1 MNGSALVWLPVAVS
15 SVLLVWALR
24 RTRPRT
30 GGGEP
35 RLLDL
40 SEAAFLT
47 GGPGG
52 VVDTAL
58 VALLGDGR
66 LTAGGPGIVQAR
78 PGAPAADT
86 AERAVLR
93 ACGQAPSGWLYQV
106 RYAAMRDP
114 AVQEVGDGLAARG
127 LLAAPGRGRGV
138 RLWGVVQA
146 AVCGVLFVLSLPL
159 TLFTL
164 AVSGGGGLAA
174 GVSVPF
180 ALLAGAVVGAVCARR
195 AARRVTPQGRRALR
209 AMRALYVGDG
219 SPQAQTAL
227 FGLRTLRDPYLAP
240 LLIPAARQ
248 ARLAAAQHRAQ
259 AGRSGRSGGA
269 GGGSDACGSS
279 GAEAVP
285 VVWCAGSADSGS
297 GSGCGSS
304 GDGGWGGSG
313 CGSSGGSSC
322 SGSSSS
328 SSCSGG
334 SSSSCSGGS
343 SSSCSSSSS
352 S

>member
-1 MNGSALVWLPVAVS
+1 MTGFAVVWLPVAVS

-30 GGGEP
+30 GGEPP

-58 VALLGDGR
+58 VVLLGDGR

-93 ACGQAPSGWLYQV
+93 ACGQAPSGRLYQV

-127 LLAAPGRGRGV
+127 LLTAPGRGRGV
-138 RLWGVVQA
+138 RVWGVVQA
-146 AVCGVLFVLSLPL
+146 AVCGVLFLLSLPL
-159 TLFTL
+159 VLFTL
-164 AVSGGGGLAA
+164 AVSGGGGVPA
-174 GVSVPF
+174 GVSLLF
-180 ALLAGAVVGAVCARR
+180 ALPAGAVVGAVCARR
-195 AARRVTPQGRRALR
+195 AARRVTPRGRRALR
-209 AMRALYVGDG
+209 AMRAVYVGDG

-227 FGLRTLRDPYLAP
+227 FGLRTLRDPYLGP
-240 LLIPAARQ
+240 LLVPAARQ
-248 ARLAAAQHRAQ
+248 ARLAAAEHRAQ
-259 AGRSGRSGGA
+259 GGRSGRSGGG
-269 GGGSDACGSS
+269 GGGSDGCGSS

-285 VVWCAGSADSGS
+285 VVWCAGSGG

-322 SGSSSS
+322 SSSS
-328 SSCSGG
+328 
-334 SSSSCSGGS
+334 S

>member
-1 MNGSALVWLPVAVS
+1 MNGSAVVWLAVAVS
-15 SVLLVWALR
+15 SVLLVGALR

-30 GGGEP
+30 GGEQP

-138 RLWGVVQA
+138 RLWAVVQA
-146 AVCGVLFVLSLPL
+146 AVCGVLLLLSLPL
-159 TLFTL
+159 VLFTL
-164 AVSGGGGLAA
+164 AVSGGG
-174 GVSVPF
+174 VSVPF
-180 ALLAGAVVGAVCARR
+180 ALLVGAVVGAVCARR

-227 FGLRTLRDPYLAP
+227 FGLRTLRDPYLGP

-248 ARLAAAQHRAQ
+248 ARLAAAQHQAQ
-259 AGRSGRSGGA
+259 AGRSRGGSGD
-269 GGGSDACGSS
+269 GGSDGCGSS

-285 VVWCAGSADSGS
+285 VVWCAGSADSGG

-304 GDGGWGGSG
+304 GDSGWGGSG

-322 SGSSSS
+322 SGSSG
-328 SSCSGG
+328 SSCS
-334 SSSSCSGGS
+334 GS

-352 S
+352 SS

>member
-1 MNGSALVWLPVAVS
+1 MNGSAVIWLAVAAS
-15 SVLLVWALR
+15 SVALVWALR
-24 RTRPRT
+24 SARPRT
-30 GGGEP
+30 GGEQP

-114 AVQEVGDGLAARG
+114 AVQEVGDGLVARG
-127 LLAAPGRGRGV
+127 LLTAPGRGRGV

-146 AVCGVLFVLSLPL
+146 ALCGVLLLLSLPL
-159 TLFTL
+159 MLFTL
-164 AVSGGGGLAA
+164 AVSGGGGVPAE
-174 GVSVPF
+174 VSMVL
-180 ALLAGAVVGAVCARR
+180 ALLVGAVVGAVCARR

-227 FGLRTLRDPYLAP
+227 FGLRTLRDPYLGP

-248 ARLAAAQHRAQ
+248 VRLAAAQHRAQ
-259 AGRSGRSGGA
+259 AGRSRGG
-269 GGGSDACGSS
+269 GGGSDGCGSS

-285 VVWCAGSADSGS
+285 VVWCAGSADSGG

-313 CGSSGGSSC
+313 CGSSGGSGC
-322 SGSSSS
+322 SGSSG
-328 SSCSGG
+328 SSCS
-334 SSSSCSGGS
+334 GS